1 MSLQPQNSPNVAE
14 ERETT
19 LSKKAA
25 KKEAVKKD
33 KALKRQQEAAAAA
46 ALAAASIEEADPL
59 SENYGELIEVQDLKS
74 KGFSGRKW
82 TDIRF
87 VNESLKDK
95 TVLVRGRIH
104 TTRPVSK
111 NIGFLVLREKG
122 CTIQCVLTVADNLIS
137 RQMVKF
143 ATSLTKE
150 SHVDVEGIVSVPDA
164 PIKGA
169 TQQVE
174 LHVRKIFAI
183 SKALSKLPLNFV
195 DASRSEADIEKALQ
209 AGEQLVR
216 VNQDTRLNFR
226 VLDLRT
232 PANRAIFCM
241 QSQVETEFRQYLL
254 SKEFIG
260 IHTPKLMAGS
270 SEGGASVF
278 KLTYKG
284 GPACLAQS
292 PQLHKQMSIIGDL
305 GRVYE
310 IGPVFRDENCNS
322 NRHLCEYIGLDAE
335 MEFKEDYSE
344 LMDVVDGLFVAMF
357 DSLNENCQKE
367 LEAIGKQYPFEP
379 LKYLRETP
387 RLTFEEGVQMLKEA
401 GAEVEPLGDLNIEM
415 ERKLGKLVLEK
426 YGTDFYILHRYPLA
440 VRPFYTMP
448 AYDNPEYSNSFDVF
462 MRGEEIISGSQRVH
476 QPELLITRA
485 QCHGIDLKS
494 IESYI
499 EAFWYGAAPHGGF
512 GVGLERV
519 VMLFC
524 GLNNIR
530 KTSLFPR
537 DPQRITP

>member
-150 SHVDVEGIVSVPDA
+150 SHVDVEGIVS
-164 PIKGA
+164 
-169 TQQVE
+169 
-174 LHVRKIFAI
+174 KIFAI

-195 DASRSEADIEKALQ
+195 DAARSEADIEKALQ

-278 KLTYKG
+278 RLTYKG

-305 GRVYE
+305 GRVFE

-387 RLTFEEGVQMLKEA
+387 RLTFKEGVQMLKEA
-401 GAEVEPLGDLNIEM
+401 GA
-415 ERKLGKLVLEK
+415 EK

-448 AYDNPEYSNSFDVF
+448 AYDNPEYRIHLMSLW
-462 MRGEEIISGSQRVH
+462 GEEIISGSQRVH